1 MDGKELMDQFVK
13 FINNRYEDDKIS
25 DEEKKK
31 AAYALNMCTV
41 SVSQI
46 VDYDDI
52 NVLEQEYET
61 ILNNLNLEHMP
72 KDDALRNIIRQL
84 MDTITYFRIQEG
96 DKEQIEKE
104 YQQKMK
110 NAIWSAVPNFG
121 LIVAGGNLL
130 TMGISLASQ
139 VGIGYMNYRR
149 NKNSYLSEKDSK
161 MWQLQRAAIEQ
172 FNGLR
177 RELFDTAWRLA
188 DKYDFPDEYRL
199 TEKQISQYNDI
210 LIDSDEIRKYERL
223 DSIKDKFEAYPP
235 FWYFFGNAANYI
247 ANNNKFSEEVRNAYR
262 PKAIK
267 YFEKYEELCKNNI
280 LREDSLAASCALE
293 HADILIRENKDD
305 NKDKISNLIE
315 NAVKFSGNDND
326 IKELCVIAYLEI
338 GDQKKA
344 GQLLRILVNEGYNST
359 INAQILSSIY
369 VHYMDKINYELL
381 ASRVDPAYLYPMPE
395 DGESKE
401 SVEEHFGSRLK
412 DILNRKYSLALKGC
426 IDKYTI
432 EWNKITSVFNTDEE
446 YPDAFFLDTQNGKS
460 RRNRAALS
468 LFQTSGVQK
477 QNYLLRMKNTTLEL
491 DMLNILNDMFKA
503 LFGLDV
509 FSDVSL
515 QDNVVDIVSTNI
527 QNDRDIVN
535 KVKESM
541 TSGEFDINAYR
552 TIQEISLGRLV
563 GTSKEVMLNKAREEV
578 KKSDINHLSVMEAK
592 LTEFCNEHDINL
604 PDIMLRDEGYLDDA
618 FEKTSRLFEPDL
630 FGHKAVI
637 DQKNADRVEKMAEF
651 IKKQMNEISVA
662 EPGKVYYKSDS
673 GFLGY
678 FDNVAFEK
686 HPDVLSHALMI
697 LSGAFHTKIVQK
709 NVDLVFTTDGIID
722 VVNDS
727 VKYLTPYEEVRI
739 GGNGKIILYGV
750 SPVAD
755 KVEYISTVVDVQ
767 KLNEMIRSIK
777 GGYIKNVD
785 SIIEP
790 IDGMLTIDELTGW
803 FRVHKDSMK
812 EGVVKIICYPT
823 AERINGLS
831 LGFKINEDLDP
842 EHYILQYYYDSQN
855 GDLLGY
861 RVVNFDS
868 IGTNLQ
874 AKLEEDNGSIKIK

>member
-247 ANNNKFSEEVRNAYR
+247 ANNNKFCEEVRNAYR

-381 ASRVDPAYLYPMPE
+381 ASRFEPAYLYPMPE
-395 DGESKE
+395 DGESIE

-527 QNDRDIVN
+527 KNDRDIVN

-563 GTSKEVMLNKAREEV
+563 GTSKVVMLNKAREEV
-578 KKSDINHLSVMEAK
+578 EKSDINHLSVMEAK

-604 PDIMLRDEGYLDDA
+604 PDITLRDEGYLDDA

-686 HPDVLSHALMI
+686 HPDVLSLALMI
-697 LSGAFHTKIVQK
+697 LSGAFHTKIAQK

-812 EGVVKIICYPT
+812 EGVVKEICYPT